1 MLVRPSSYT
10 ANGSKPSLRTLS
22 RAAKRGDGKG
32 VDVSF
37 ECHGTQAQS
46 SCFSGSCAVR
56 TARYLRVLFVSV
68 SVTIA

>member
-10 ANGSKPSLRTLS
+10 SNGSKPSLRTLS

-32 VDVSF
+32 VELSF
-37 ECHGTQAQS
+37 ECHGNHAQS
-46 SCFSGSCAVR
+46 SCFSGSCAVE
-56 TARYLRVLFVSV
+56 TARYLRVLFVSA